1 MTYAVV
7 DGPFGSFL
15 DRVRVN
21 GISADA
27 TGIQRRKCRRTRQTT
42 DVGCQNAL
50 FASSHRCVLEIGR
63 KGTVH
68 DGHAAGLPALAGL
81 IAGLKAQR
89 NRRSLKPLPLLDA
102 PRY

>member
-21 GISADA
+21 GLSADA

-50 FASSHRCVLEIGR
+50 FASSHRCSLKLAEREQCTMACSRATCVSSLDSRLEGQEE
-63 KGTVH
+63 
-68 DGHAAGLPALAGL
+68 PAL
-81 IAGLKAQR
+81 
-89 NRRSLKPLPLLDA
+89 LKPLPLLNA